1 LKLLLLDLYVA
12 WSADPDLKIMFSRNN
27 NSYKAKSRYNELHV
41 GKKIIGIVDVLIEQ
55 GIICQKDGFNDRIS
69 GIGFQSR
76 LWASDGLIKKFSKA
90 KFNQFH
96 IHSDEKREAVVLR
109 DDEKNPVDDYTD
121 TPETNRMRS
130 VLGKYNQLLSNT
142 HIDIYDLE
150 LPVLEIGS
158 GKRKMRLQI
167 NQRDKFVRRI
177 FNNSR
182 WDQGGRFYGGWWQ
195 RCPKGYRLKI
205 KMDGVLT
212 TEIDFSGLHIVI
224 LYAQEGI
231 NYWADVN
238 DDPYELHGIQG
249 IDPEID
255 LRAAAKLLLLTA
267 INAET
272 ETKAFG
278 AFREQAE
285 TGTLEKRLRNEQL
298 SQILFHLKTKHAPI
312 AHKLASGAGIDLMY
326 ADSQI
331 TELLIQR
338 FTDRGIPILT
348 VHDSYI
354 IPIGYDDILEQEM
367 QNAFEAVTGI
377 PQPSVK
383 QVTDHYTVID
393 QEPDPALSKEELA
406 EYLGNPTSQRHIQEL
421 KLFRQ
426 FRGKPEREDWVPH
439 WTGLY

>member
-1 LKLLLLDLYVA
+1 
-12 WSADPDLKIMFSRNN
+12 
-27 NSYKAKSRYNELHV
+27 
-41 GKKIIGIVDVLIEQ
+41 
-55 GIICQKDGFNDRIS
+55 
-69 GIGFQSR
+69 
-76 LWASDGLIKKFSKA
+76 
-90 KFNQFH
+90 
-96 IHSDEKREAVVLR
+96 
-109 DDEKNPVDDYTD
+109 
-121 TPETNRMRS
+121 
-130 VLGKYNQLLSNT
+130 
-142 HIDIYDLE
+142 
-150 LPVLEIGS
+150 
-158 GKRKMRLQI
+158 
-167 NQRDKFVRRI
+167 
-177 FNNSR
+177 
-182 WDQGGRFYGGWWQ
+182 WWQ
-195 RCPKGYRLKI
+195 RCPKEYRLKI

-231 NYWADVN
+231 NYWVDVN
-238 DDPYELHGIQG
+238 DDPYELHGIKG

-255 LRAAAKLLLLTA
+255 LRAVAKLLLLTA

-298 SQILFHLKTKHAPI
+298 SQILFHLKRKHAPI
-312 AHKLASGAGIDLMY
+312 AHKIASGAGIDLMY
-326 ADSQI
+326 VDSKI

-354 IPIGYDDILEQEM
+354 IPIGYDDVLEQEM

-377 PQPSVK
+377 PQPNVK
-383 QVTDHYTVID
+383 QVTDHYTVIE
-393 QEPDPALSKEELA
+393 QEPDPALSNEELA